1 LPRTRRDDRRANHVV
16 TIDPKRKMRSLL
28 KDNSSRLDL
37 ALRVLDPVL
46 IIASGYVAYRAYL
59 GGWEPPARYVTAMAV
74 AAFLGFAAFPS
85 LGLYQSRRG
94 TSFVD
99 EVAGLFFAWLLIAV
113 TGGAF
118 LFLTKSGADF
128 SRGWALTWIA
138 GGLLF
143 HVVSRGT
150 LRAMLRT
157 LRRHGRN
164 LRHVIIVGA
173 GSHGRGVAAR
183 LRAAPWSGL
192 AVRAY
197 YDDDPQRIGTLVDGV
212 PVHGPLDR
220 LASDMR
226 TESADQVWIALPLR
240 AEARI
245 RQCVDDLRATS
256 AVIRFVPDIY
266 GFHLLNHSITEIAGM
281 PVLNLTDAPMT
292 DVRFGWK
299 ALEDILLG
307 AILVALMLPFIV
319 LIAIGVKVTSRG
331 PVIYAQE
338 RVTWNG
344 RRFAMYK
351 FRTMP
356 VDAEAGSGPV
366 WSSRDESRAT
376 PFGAW
381 LRRLSLDEL
390 PQLFNVLRGEMSLVG
405 PRPER
410 PEFVAEFRDRIPG
423 YMQKHLVKAGITG
436 WAQVNDL
443 RGDSDLPLR
452 IQYDLYYVEHW
463 SPWFDLRILALTLW
477 HILTTRNAR

>member
-1 LPRTRRDDRRANHVV
+1 
-16 TIDPKRKMRSLL
+16 MRSLL
-28 KDNSSRLDL
+28 KDNSSHLDL
-37 ALRVLDPVL
+37 ALRVLDPLL
-46 IIASGYVAYRAYL
+46 IILTGYVAHRAYL
-59 GGWEPPARYVTAMAV
+59 GDWDPPARYLTAMAV

-94 TSFVD
+94 TSFID
-99 EVAGLFFAWLLIAV
+99 EVSGLFFAWLLIAV

-128 SRGWALTWIA
+128 SRGWALTWII
-138 GGLLF
+138 GGFLF
-143 HVVSRGT
+143 HAASRGA
-150 LRAMLRT
+150 LRAVLRA
-157 LRRHGRN
+157 LRRRGRN

-173 GSHGRGVAAR
+173 GTHGRGVAAR

-192 AVRAY
+192 AIRAY
-197 YDDDPQRIGTLVDGV
+197 YDDDPRLIGTVVDGV
-212 PVHGPLDR
+212 PVRGPLER
-220 LASDMR
+220 LADELR
-226 TESADQVWIALPLR
+226 VESADQVWIALPLR

-245 RQCVDDLRATS
+245 RQCVEALRATS
-256 AVIRFVPDIY
+256 AIIRFVPDIY

-281 PVLNLTDAPMT
+281 PVLNLTDTPMT
-292 DVRFGWK
+292 GVRSAWK
-299 ALEDILLG
+299 TVEDMLLG
-307 AILVALMLPFIV
+307 AVLFATMLPFIL
-319 LIAIGVKVTSRG
+319 LIAIGVKLSSRG

-356 VDAEAGSGPV
+356 VNAEADSGPV
-366 WSSRDESRAT
+366 WSSRDETRAT
-376 PFGAW
+376 LFGAL
-381 LRRLSLDEL
+381 LRRFSLDEL

-410 PEFVAEFRDRIPG
+410 PEFVARFRDLVPG

-443 RGDSDLPLR
+443 RGDSDLALR

>member
-1 LPRTRRDDRRANHVV
+1 
-16 TIDPKRKMRSLL
+16 MRSLL
-28 KDNSSRLDL
+28 RDYSSRLDF
-37 ALRVLDPVL
+37 ALRVFDPLL
-46 IIASGYVAYRAYL
+46 IVATGYAAHRIYL
-59 GGWEPPARYVTAMAV
+59 GDWDPPARYLTALAV

-99 EVAGLFFAWLLIAV
+99 EVSGLFFAWLLIAV

-118 LFLTKSGADF
+118 FFLTKSGAEF
-128 SRGWALTWIA
+128 SRGWALIWIV
-138 GGLLF
+138 GGFLL
-143 HVVSRGT
+143 HAASRAAVRLV
-150 LRAMLRT
+150 LRR

-164 LRHVIIVGA
+164 LRHVVVVGA
-173 GSHGRGVAAR
+173 GSHGRGVVAR

-197 YDDDPQRIGTLVDGV
+197 YDDDPGLIGTTLDAV
-212 PVHGPLDR
+212 PVRGPLDR
-220 LASDMR
+220 LAADLR
-226 TESADQVWIALPLR
+226 AESADQIFIALPLR

-245 RQCVDDLRATS
+245 RQCVEDLRTTP

-281 PVLNLTDAPMT
+281 PVLNLTDTPLT
-292 DVRFGWK
+292 EVRATWK
-299 ALEDILLG
+299 AVEDFALGSVLLL
-307 AILVALMLPFIV
+307 AALPLIV
-319 LIAIGVKVTSRG
+319 LIAIGVKLSSHG
-331 PVIYAQE
+331 PVIYPQE

-356 VDAEAGSGPV
+356 VDAEADSGPV
-366 WSSRDESRAT
+366 WPSRDESRAT
-376 PFGAW
+376 PFGAL
-381 LRRLSLDEL
+381 LRRFSLDEL

-410 PEFVAEFRDRIPG
+410 PEFVAKFRDRIPG
-423 YMQKHLVKAGITG
+423 YMQKHLMKAGITG

-443 RGDSDLPLR
+443 RGDSDIALR

>member
-1 LPRTRRDDRRANHVV
+1 
-16 TIDPKRKMRSLL
+16 MRSLL
-28 KDNSSRLDL
+28 KDNSSRLDF
-37 ALRVLDPVL
+37 ALRALDPLL
-46 IIASGYVAYRAYL
+46 IIATGYVAHRIYL
-59 GGWEPPARYVTAMAV
+59 GDWDPPARYLTAMAT

-85 LGLYQSRRG
+85 VGLYQSRRG
-94 TSFVD
+94 VSFVD

-128 SRGWALTWIA
+128 SRGWALIWIGGGFLLHAASRA
-138 GGLLF
+138 G
-143 HVVSRGT
+143 
-150 LRAMLRT
+150 LRLVLRT
-157 LRRHGRN
+157 LRRRGRN
-164 LRHVIIVGA
+164 LRYVVIVGA
-173 GSHGRGVAAR
+173 GAHGHGVATR

-192 AVRAY
+192 AIRAF
-197 YDDDPQRIGTLVDGV
+197 YDDDPKLIGTSIDGV
-212 PVHGPLDR
+212 PVHGPLER
-220 LASDMR
+220 LAEDLR
-226 TESADQVWIALPLR
+226 AESADQVWIALPLR

-245 RQCVDDLRATS
+245 RQCVEALRTTS

-281 PVLNLTDAPMT
+281 PVLNLTDTPMT
-292 DVRFGWK
+292 DVRATWK
-299 ALEDILLG
+299 AVEDFVLGSILL
-307 AILVALMLPFIV
+307 ITTLPLIV
-319 LIAIGVKVTSRG
+319 LIAVGIKLSSRG
-331 PVIYAQE
+331 PVIYPQE

-356 VDAEAGSGPV
+356 VGAEAGSGPV
-366 WSSRDESRAT
+366 WSSRNETRAT
-376 PFGAW
+376 PFGAL

-410 PEFVAEFRDRIPG
+410 PEFVAKFRDLIPG

-443 RGDSDLPLR
+443 RGDSDIALR

>member
-1 LPRTRRDDRRANHVV
+1 
-16 TIDPKRKMRSLL
+16 MRSLL
-28 KDNSSRLDL
+28 KDNSSHLDL
-37 ALRVLDPVL
+37 ALRVLDPLL
-46 IIASGYVAYRAYL
+46 IILTGYVAHRAYL
-59 GGWEPPARYVTAMAV
+59 GDWDPPARYLTAMAV

-94 TSFVD
+94 TSFID
-99 EVAGLFFAWLLIAV
+99 EVSGLFFAWLLIAV

-128 SRGWALTWIA
+128 SRGWTLMWII
-138 GGLLF
+138 GGFLF
-143 HVVSRGT
+143 HAASRGAVRAI
-150 LRAMLRT
+150 LRS
-157 LRRHGRN
+157 LRRRGRN

-173 GSHGRGVAAR
+173 GAHGRGVAAR
-183 LRAAPWSGL
+183 LRAAPWNGL
-192 AVRAY
+192 AIRAY
-197 YDDDPQRIGTLVDGV
+197 YDDDPLLIGTSMDEI
-212 PVHGPLDR
+212 PVRGPLEQ
-220 LASDMR
+220 LAETMR
-226 TESADQVWIALPLR
+226 ADAIDQVWIALPLR

-245 RQCVDDLRATS
+245 RQCVDALRATS

-281 PVLNLTDAPMT
+281 PVLNLTDTPMT
-292 DVRFGWK
+292 DARFAWK
-299 ALEDILLG
+299 GVEDMLLG
-307 AILVALMLPFIV
+307 TLLCVVALPLIV
-319 LIAIGVKVTSRG
+319 LIAIGVKTSSRG
-331 PVIYAQE
+331 PVIYPQE

-344 RRFAMYK
+344 RRFAIYK

-356 VDAEAGSGPV
+356 VDAEAHSGPA
-366 WSSRDESRAT
+366 WTSRDEARAT
-376 PFGAW
+376 AFGRV
-381 LRRLSLDEL
+381 LRRFSLDEL

-410 PEFVAEFRDRIPG
+410 PEFVEKFREAIPG

-443 RGDSDLPLR
+443 RGDTDIALR

-477 HILTTRNAR
+477 HILTTRNAH

>member
-1 LPRTRRDDRRANHVV
+1 
-16 TIDPKRKMRSLL
+16 MRSVL

-37 ALRVLDPVL
+37 ALRALDPLL
-46 IIASGYVAYRAYL
+46 IIATGYVAHRAYL
-59 GGWEPPARYVTAMAV
+59 GSWDPPARYVTAMV
-74 AAFLGFAAFPS
+74 IAALLGFAAFPS

-99 EVAGLFFAWLLIAV
+99 EVSGLFFAWLLIAV

-138 GGLLF
+138 GGFMF
-143 HVVSRGT
+143 HAASRGAV
-150 LRAMLRT
+150 RAMLRS
-157 LRRHGRN
+157 LRRRGRN
-164 LRHVIIVGA
+164 LRHVIVVGA

-183 LRAAPWSGL
+183 LRAAPWNGL
-192 AVRAY
+192 AIRAY
-197 YDDDPQRIGTLVDGV
+197 YDDDPRLIGTAIDGI
-212 PVHGPLDR
+212 PVRGPLEQ
-220 LASDMR
+220 LAESMR
-226 TESADQVWIALPLR
+226 ADAVDQVWIALPLR

-245 RQCVDDLRATS
+245 RQCVDALRATS

-281 PVLNLTDAPMT
+281 PVLNLTDTPMT
-292 DVRFGWK
+292 DVRFAWK
-299 ALEDILLG
+299 AFEDKLLG
-307 AILVALMLPFIV
+307 TLLLVAALPLIV
-319 LIAIGVKVTSRG
+319 LIAIGIKLTSRG
-331 PVIYAQE
+331 PAIYPQE

-356 VDAEAGSGPV
+356 VGVELESGPV
-366 WSSRDESRAT
+366 WSSRDEARAT
-376 PFGAW
+376 PLGKV
-381 LRRLSLDEL
+381 LRRFSLDEL

-410 PEFVAEFRDRIPG
+410 PEFVAKFRDGVPG

-443 RGDSDLPLR
+443 RGDSDLALR

>member
-1 LPRTRRDDRRANHVV
+1 
-16 TIDPKRKMRSLL
+16 MRSIL
-28 KDNSSRLDL
+28 KDNASRLDL
-37 ALRVLDPVL
+37 ALRAFDPLL
-46 IIASGYVAYRAYL
+46 IFATGYIAYRLYL
-59 GGWEPPARYVTAMAV
+59 GSWDPPARYVTALVV
-74 AAFLGFAAFPS
+74 ATALGFAAFPS
-85 LGLYQSRRG
+85 LGLYRSRRG

-99 EVAGLFFAWLLIAV
+99 EAAGLFFAWLLIAV
-113 TGGAF
+113 MGGAF

-128 SRGWALTWIA
+128 SRGWALTWIV
-138 GGLLF
+138 GGSAV
-143 HVVSRGT
+143 HAVSRGMIRAV
-150 LRAMLRT
+150 LRSV
-157 LRRHGRN
+157 RRRGRN

-183 LRAAPWSGL
+183 LRAAPWNGL
-192 AVRAY
+192 AIRAY
-197 YDDDPQRIGTLVDGV
+197 YDDDPRLIGTIVDGI
-212 PVHGPLDR
+212 PVRGPIDR
-220 LASDMR
+220 LTDAIRD
-226 TESADQVWIALPLR
+226 EGVDQAWIALPLR

-245 RQCVDDLRATS
+245 RQCVDDLRTTS
-256 AVIRFVPDIY
+256 AVITFVPDIY

-281 PVLNLTDAPMT
+281 PVLNLTDTPMT
-292 DVRFGWK
+292 DARFAWK
-299 ALEDILLG
+299 GLEDMLLG
-307 AILVALMLPFIV
+307 TLLCIVALPLIA
-319 LIAIGVKVTSRG
+319 LIAIGIKASSRG
-331 PVIYAQE
+331 PVIYPQE

-356 VDAEAGSGPV
+356 VDVEAQSGPV
-366 WSSRDESRAT
+366 WSSRDEARAT
-376 PFGAW
+376 AFGRL
-381 LRRLSLDEL
+381 LRRFSLDEL

-410 PEFVAEFRDRIPG
+410 PEFVEKFREAIPG

-443 RGDSDLPLR
+443 RGDTDIALR

>member
-1 LPRTRRDDRRANHVV
+1 
-16 TIDPKRKMRSLL
+16 MRSVL

-37 ALRVLDPVL
+37 ALRLLDPLL
-46 IIASGYVAYRAYL
+46 IAATGYVAHRVYL
-59 GGWEPPARYVTAMAV
+59 GAWDPPARYVTAMVV
-74 AAFLGFAAFPS
+74 AALLGFAAFPS

-118 LFLTKSGADF
+118 LFLTKSGAEF

-138 GGLLF
+138 GGFLF
-143 HVVSRGT
+143 HAASRAVVRGT
-150 LRAMLRT
+150 LRS
-157 LRRHGRN
+157 LRRRGRN

-173 GSHGRGVAAR
+173 GAHGRGVAAR
-183 LRAAPWSGL
+183 LRAAPWNGL
-192 AVRAY
+192 AIRAY
-197 YDDDPQRIGTLVDGV
+197 YDDDPHLIGTIVDGI
-212 PVHGPLDR
+212 PVHGPIDR
-220 LASDMR
+220 LAEAIR
-226 TESADQVWIALPLR
+226 NEAVDQIWIALPLR

-245 RQCVDDLRATS
+245 RQCVDALRATS

-281 PVLNLTDAPMT
+281 PVQNLTDTPMT
-292 DVRFGWK
+292 DVRFAWK
-299 ALEDILLG
+299 ALEDMLLG
-307 AILVALMLPFIV
+307 TLLLVLTLP
-319 LIAIGVKVTSRG
+319 LIAMIALGIRLSSRG

-356 VDAEAGSGPV
+356 LDAEASGPV
-366 WSSRDESRAT
+366 WSSRDEARAT
-376 PFGAW
+376 PLGRV
-381 LRRLSLDEL
+381 LRRFSLDEL

-410 PEFVAEFRDRIPG
+410 PEFVARFRDGVPG

-443 RGDSDLPLR
+443 RGDSDLALR

-463 SPWFDLRILALTLW
+463 SPWFDLRILALTL
-477 HILTTRNAR
+477 

>member
-1 LPRTRRDDRRANHVV
+1 
-16 TIDPKRKMRSLL
+16 MRSLL
-28 KDNSSRLDL
+28 KDNSSHLDL
-37 ALRVLDPVL
+37 ALRVLDPLL
-46 IIASGYVAYRAYL
+46 IILTGYVAHRAYL
-59 GGWEPPARYVTAMAV
+59 GDWDPPARYLTAMAV

-94 TSFVD
+94 TSFID
-99 EVAGLFFAWLLIAV
+99 EVSGLFFAWLLIAV

-128 SRGWALTWIA
+128 SRGWALTWII
-138 GGLLF
+138 GGFLF
-143 HVVSRGT
+143 HAASRGA
-150 LRAMLRT
+150 LRAVLRA
-157 LRRHGRN
+157 LRRRGRN
-164 LRHVIIVGA
+164 LRHVMIVGA
-173 GSHGRGVAAR
+173 GTHGRGVAAR

-192 AVRAY
+192 AIRAY
-197 YDDDPQRIGTLVDGV
+197 YDDDPRLIGTVVDGV
-212 PVHGPLDR
+212 PVRGPLER
-220 LASDMR
+220 LADELR
-226 TESADQVWIALPLR
+226 AESADQVWIALPLR

-245 RQCVDDLRATS
+245 RQCVEALRATS
-256 AVIRFVPDIY
+256 AIIRFVPDIY

-281 PVLNLTDAPMT
+281 PVLNLTDTPMT
-292 DVRFGWK
+292 GVRSAWK
-299 ALEDILLG
+299 TVEDMLLG
-307 AILVALMLPFIV
+307 AVLFATMLPFIL
-319 LIAIGVKVTSRG
+319 LIAIGVKLSSRG

-356 VDAEAGSGPV
+356 VNAEADSGPV
-366 WSSRDESRAT
+366 WSSRDETRAT
-376 PFGAW
+376 LFGAL
-381 LRRLSLDEL
+381 LRRFSLDEL

-410 PEFVAEFRDRIPG
+410 PEFVARFRDLVPG

-443 RGDSDLPLR
+443 RGDSDLALR